1 MATLGA
7 QDIETLLELFDRSD
21 WRELRL
27 EMPGLELFVS
37 KDAASPRGERRS
49 PPLAKTGAAPSA
61 PAAAAPPP
69 EPAGPAP
76 LRIPPGWTAIR
87 APSLGTFYR
96 AAKPG
101 SPPLIEIGQAVR
113 PETEVCLVEV
123 MKLFTGVQAGIAGVV
138 REVLVIDG
146 ELVEYEQP
154 LFLVEPGG

>member
-1 MATLGA
+1 VATLEA

-27 EMPGLELFVS
+27 EMPGFELFVS
-37 KDAASPRGERRS
+37 KDRTSLRGERRPTS
-49 PPLAKTGAAPSA
+49 SVTTGAA
-61 PAAAAPPP
+61 PAAAAPPAP

-76 LRIPPGWTAIR
+76 LRIPPGLTAIR

-101 SPPLIEIGQAVR
+101 SPPLIEIGQVVQ

-138 REVLVIDG
+138 REVLVSDG

-154 LFLVEPGG
+154 LFLIDPGG

>member
-1 MATLGA
+1 VATLDA
-7 QDIETLLELFDRSD
+7 RDIETLLELFDRSD

-37 KDAASPRGERRS
+37 KDRASLRGERRPAS
-49 PPLAKTGAAPSA
+49 SVTTDAAPA
-61 PAAAAPPP
+61 VAAPPT
-69 EPAGPAP
+69 ESAGPAQ

-101 SPPLIEIGQAVR
+101 SPPLIEIGQVVQ
-113 PETEVCLVEV
+113 PQTEVCLVEV

-138 REVLVIDG
+138 REVLVSDG

-154 LFLVEPGG
+154 LFLVDPGG

>member
-37 KDAASPRGERRS
+37 KDRASLRGERRPTS
-49 PPLAKTGAAPSA
+49 PVTTDAAPAVAAPS
-61 PAAAAPPP
+61 P
-69 EPAGPAP
+69 ESAGPAP

-101 SPPLIEIGQAVR
+101 SPPLIEIGQVVQ

-123 MKLFTGVQAGIAGVV
+123 MKLFTGVQAGLAGVV

>member
-1 MATLGA
+1 VATLDG
-7 QDIETLLELFDRSD
+7 QDIETLLELFGRSD

-37 KDAASPRGERRS
+37 KDAASLRGERRS
-49 PPLAKTGAAPSA
+49 ASLVTMGAAPTT
-61 PAAAAPPP
+61 AAPPP

-101 SPPLIEIGQAVR
+101 SPPLVEIGQVVR

-123 MKLFTGVQAGIAGVV
+123 MKLFTGVQAGVAGVV
-138 REVLVIDG
+138 REVLVSDG

-154 LFLVEPGG
+154 LFLVDPGG

>member
-27 EMPGLELFVS
+27 EMPGLDLFVS
-37 KDAASPRGERRS
+37 KDAAPMRGERRS
-49 PPLAKTGAAPSA
+49 TSSPAMAAV
-61 PAAAAPPP
+61 PAVAAPPP
-69 EPAGPAP
+69 EPAGSAP
-76 LRIPPGWTAIR
+76 LRIPPGWVAIR

-101 SPPLIEIGQAVR
+101 SPPLVEIGQVVR

-123 MKLFTGVQAGIAGVV
+123 MKLFTGVQAGIAGVL
-138 REVLVIDG
+138 REVLVSDG

-154 LFLVEPGG
+154 LFLVDPSG

>member
-1 MATLGA
+1 VATLDA
-7 QDIETLLELFDRSD
+7 QDIETLLELFDCSD

-37 KDAASPRGERRS
+37 KDAAPLRGERRS
-49 PPLAKTGAAPSA
+49 TSLVTTGVA
-61 PAAAAPPP
+61 PAAAAPSP
-69 EPAGPAP
+69 EPLGPAP

-101 SPPLIEIGQAVR
+101 SPPLIEIGEVVR

-123 MKLFTGVQAGIAGVV
+123 MKLFTGVQAGIAGRV
-138 REVLVIDG
+138 REVLVSDG

-154 LFLVEPGG
+154 LFLIDPGG

>member
-1 MATLGA
+1 VATPNV

-37 KDAASPRGERRS
+37 KDAASLRGERRLTS
-49 PPLAKTGAAPSA
+49 TMGAA
-61 PAAAAPPP
+61 PAAAAPQL

-76 LRIPPGWTAIR
+76 LRIPPGWTVIR

-96 AAKPG
+96 AAKPA
-101 SPPLIEIGQAVR
+101 SPPLIEIGQVVR

-138 REVLVIDG
+138 REVLVKDG

-154 LFLVEPGG
+154 LFLVDPGG